1 MLKPSLTVGLLPRS
15 LPRAVL
21 YRLPPL
27 SSPQDLLVRFLH
39 NLGDAVGL
47 AHRAAG
53 RLVLIV
59 ELSSV
64 HLALMLMKI
73 KFIDFRRSNFES
85 LNVTR
90 LTFHDAS
97 VTICAGLT
105 SNQGVRIFRCPS
117 VPA

>member
-1 MLKPSLTVGLLPRS
+1 MTMISFIGFPSLVRTLPKGEGASVLKPSLTVGLLPRS

-21 YRLPPL
+21 YRLPPFL
-27 SSPQDLLVRFLH
+27 SPQDLLVRFLH

-64 HLALMLMKI
+64 HLALILLK
-73 KFIDFRRSNFES
+73 
-85 LNVTR
+85 L
-90 LTFHDAS
+90 
-97 VTICAGLT
+97 
-105 SNQGVRIFRCPS
+105 IF
-117 VPA
+117 